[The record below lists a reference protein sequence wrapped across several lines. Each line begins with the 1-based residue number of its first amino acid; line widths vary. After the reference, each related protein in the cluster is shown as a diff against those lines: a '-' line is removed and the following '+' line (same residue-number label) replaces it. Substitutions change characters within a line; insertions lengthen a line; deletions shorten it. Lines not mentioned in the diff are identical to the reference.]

1 MSQIAATPSAM
12 VRISVLSEDRRLDVG
27 IPASLPL
34 VELMPG
40 FARSLG
46 VLDPSLVHGG
56 YALRRADG
64 TTLDPSL
71 SATAQGARDGDL
83 LTLVRGTQL
92 AEPRIY
98 DDVTEAVLDATSER
112 QRPWLPSDSART
124 ALAVSLTFL
133 ALCAVLLFSA
143 GPTVR
148 LGVTIAGGA
157 AVVLLAASA
166 TLGRL
171 GQVESGHA
179 LGLAAAVFAGL
190 GGYLAVPAGP
200 TAWGWPLAAAAGGA
214 VVVGGIA
221 LALSPQRPEV
231 NLVPI
236 AWGAIVL
243 IPAVVTGLSPD
254 SALPAFALMVAVGG
268 ALGNLLPWLAFSSTR
283 IRVISPQSDQEVFA
297 APPPIEASQVKAR
310 AAAGARVLS
319 ALRMALGLAIL
330 LATPLVA
337 SKSVAGV
344 ALTAFV
350 FLGMMFQSRQA
361 YARVAVLIVMA
372 IGAIGL
378 AATCL
383 TVAFTQPNLRPAV
396 FVVVLVTTALLI
408 LLTLLNPG
416 ARLRLARVADTVEVL
431 LLALI
436 LPLGAIAAGLV

>member
-1 MSQIAATPSAM
+1 
-12 VRISVLSEDRRLDVG
+12 
-27 IPASLPL
+27 
-34 VELMPG
+34 
-40 FARSLG
+40 
-46 VLDPSLVHGG
+46 
-56 YALRRADG
+56 
-64 TTLDPSL
+64 
-71 SATAQGARDGDL
+71 
-83 LTLVRGTQL
+83 
-92 AEPRIY
+92 
-98 DDVTEAVLDATSER
+98 
-112 QRPWLPSDSART
+112 
-124 ALAVSLTFL
+124 
-133 ALCAVLLFSA
+133 
-143 GPTVR
+143 
-148 LGVTIAGGA
+148 
-157 AVVLLAASA
+157 
-166 TLGRL
+166 
-171 GQVESGHA
+171 
-179 LGLAAAVFAGL
+179 
-190 GGYLAVPAGP
+190 
-200 TAWGWPLAAAAGGA
+200 
-214 VVVGGIA
+214 
-221 LALSPQRPEV
+221 
-231 NLVPI
+231 
-236 AWGAIVL
+236 
-243 IPAVVTGLSPD
+243 
-254 SALPAFALMVAVGG
+254 MVAVGG